1 MATIEELSRALAN
14 ADKAGDVEGAK
25 LLAREIIKMTNAP
38 PKPDEFAF
46 NPGRDMTGADLA
58 LAGIGKA
65 GVNIAQGLGQMVG
78 AVSRDD
84 VAEMQKRDAPL
95 MKTKEGFWG
104 NVAGNAAAFLPT
116 AFIPGANTMTG
127 AALIGAGTG
136 LAAPSSSTKQ
146 TLTNV
151 GFGTL
156 AGPAAL
162 AVGRGLGAL
171 YEGGKALVSP
181 FFRSGQ
187 ERIIADLLKTSATNP
202 AEATKNMQAATAI
215 VPGSFPTAAQVARD
229 PGIAQLERTI
239 ANNPEMAAA
248 LQARYA
254 AQRAAR
260 GESIKALAGTDD
272 FYQGI
277 KAGRSAFGNEDYA
290 KAFAAGIDPKMA
302 KALAPQIQNLME
314 RPSMQQAQAV
324 AKRLAAE
331 EGVNLTE
338 VGSLQGLDWLKK
350 ALDNQISIAKN
361 RGSGIG
367 SADLRAL
374 MQTKNDLMLTLEQLS
389 PLYKAA
395 NDNYAKASKQIAG
408 MDVARSLQDKFVSP
422 SATYGNTAKEQAAAY
437 QRALAQATESV
448 KGVTKMDQPMS
459 AVLPTKD
466 IAGFEAV
473 ARDLAR
479 KQFAEEAGRAVGSP
493 TMQNMISQNLLRRTL
508 GPTGLPQSW
517 SESTMLNTL
526 LRPVEFAGKL
536 ATPKINNR
544 LAELM
549 LSPADAAALMTMRQ
563 SMPITSLI
571 SSEAQRYLPGA
582 GAALS
587 AQRQ

>member
-25 LLAREIIKMTNAP
+25 VLAKEIIRLTSAQQ
-38 PKPDEFAF
+38 KPDEFAF
-46 NPGRDMTGADLA
+46 NPQRDMTGADLA

-65 GVNIAQGLGQMVG
+65 GVNLAQGIGQMVG

-95 MKTKEGFWG
+95 MKTREGFWG

-116 AFIPGANTMTG
+116 AFIPGANTMSG

-151 GFGTL
+151 GVGTV
-156 AGPAAL
+156 AGPAAI

-171 YEGGKALVSP
+171 YEGGKSLFAP
-181 FFRSGQ
+181 FFQSGQ
-187 ERIIADLLKTSATNP
+187 DKIAADLLRASATNP
-202 AEATKNMQAATAI
+202 AQAAKNMQSATVL
-215 VPGSFPTAAQVARD
+215 VPGSLPTAAQVAKD

-239 ANNPEMAAA
+239 AANPEMAAA

-260 GESIKALAGTDD
+260 GGSIKALAGTDD

-277 KAGRSAFGNEDYA
+277 KTGRSVFGNEDYA
-290 KAFAAGIDPKMA
+290 KAFAAGVDPDMA

-331 EGVNLTE
+331 EGINLTE
-338 VGSLQGLDWLKK
+338 TGSLQGLDWLKK

-361 RGSGIG
+361 RGAGIG

-422 SATYGNTAKEQAAAY
+422 SAAYGNTAKEQGAAY
-437 QRALAQATESV
+437 QRALSQATDSV
-448 KGVTKMDQPMS
+448 KNITKMDQPIS

-473 ARDLAR
+473 AMDLAR

-493 TMQNMISQNLLRRTL
+493 TAQNMISQNVLRRML

-517 SESTMLNTL
+517 AESTMLNTL

-536 ATPKINNR
+536 GTPKIQNR
-544 LAELM
+544 LADLM
-549 LSPADAAALMTMRQ
+549 LTPEEAARVLQMQ
-563 SMPITSLI
+563 QVMPV
-571 SSEAQRYLPGA
+571 SSRLAAEAQRYLPGF
-582 GAALS
+582 GATFAPN
-587 AQRQ
+587 RE